1 MYQMKKYDNNGCKD
15 ITCIHYFIWRKIFMS
30 LFKRKPKKQQ
40 DIVSDL
46 QRLIDFDKKT
56 AYLEKTEEKYRDE
69 INERTLLAQKDWL
82 SYAKSVFTDNFTN
95 IYTMRF
101 PEAMA
106 LLQFSGKTRDDFIA
120 MENLEG
126 CEFTWD
132 DLYVAAYGFLGA
144 MDKLENQAIAF
155 FYLHEKYGEEDTCE
169 HLCLPCASLYAR
181 YVPLY
186 ILVGKLLNICNPEEY
201 GYFFHEADEWESR
214 MIEKYG
220 KKEYERAWKPLRDR
234 LVRKDITKENYIKG
248 KYEEY
253 VKAIT
258 KKVKTNTEALREAKE
273 RD

>member
-1 MYQMKKYDNNGCKD
+1 
-15 ITCIHYFIWRKIFMS
+15 MS

-40 DIVSDL
+40 DVVSDL

-106 LLQFSGKTRDDFIA
+106 LLQFSGKTRDDFIT

-155 FYLHEKYGEEDTCE
+155 FYFL
-169 HLCLPCASLYAR
+169 
-181 YVPLY
+181 
-186 ILVGKLLNICNPEEY
+186 
-201 GYFFHEADEWESR
+201 
-214 MIEKYG
+214 
-220 KKEYERAWKPLRDR
+220 
-234 LVRKDITKENYIKG
+234 
-248 KYEEY
+248 
-253 VKAIT
+253 
-258 KKVKTNTEALREAKE
+258 
-273 RD
+273 